1 MSLIIGIVACLV
13 SLYIIW
19 VITKKIVMAVFF
31 ALVVGGIVYV
41 AIPMLAQRDD
51 GVGKAAQTVN
61 EVRKKAQDKTIEV
74 IKSPKTKEAL
84 DAAKKKASDLANKP
98 AVKKGVKATVEAGKK
113 AVEAGKKA
121 VKAGKEATQ

>member
-1 MSLIIGIVACLV
+1 MSMIIGIAACLV

-19 VITKKIVMAVFF
+19 AITKKIVMAVFF

-51 GVGKAAQTVN
+51 GVGKAAQKVN

-84 DAAKKKASDLANKP
+84 EAAKKKASDLANEP

-113 AVEAGKKA
+113 VVEAGKKA
-121 VKAGKEATQ
+121 VEAGKEASK